1 MSEQNADKNQA
12 ALTRLLEIMA
22 ELRSDH
28 GCPWD
33 REQDHKSLRKYLIE
47 EAYEVIDAI
56 DQGNDDLLVEELGDL
71 LLQVV
76 FHAQLG
82 AEGDRFT
89 FADVADGVSAKMV
102 RRHPHVFGSDQCD
115 TSDQV
120 LDRGA
125 EIKAA
130 EKVAQGKKERR
141 LDLPKEFPA
150 LYRAQKIQ
158 KKAAEVGF
166 DWEQSAE
173 VKAKVLEELDEFSE
187 ALQGRGNPQEEMGDL
202 LFAVVN
208 WSRFHH
214 IDAEEALREAN
225 EKFITRFYAMEDKI
239 NADQEDIE
247 ALSLEEM
254 DKYWEKV
261 KKEQSE

>member
-1 MSEQNADKNQA
+1 MYK
-12 ALTRLLEIMA
+12 R
-22 ELRSDH
+22 
-28 GCPWD
+28 
-33 REQDHKSLRKYLIE
+33 
-47 EAYEVIDAI
+47 
-56 DQGNDDLLVEELGDL
+56 
-71 LLQVV
+71 
-76 FHAQLG
+76 
-82 AEGDRFT
+82 
-89 FADVADGVSAKMV
+89 
-102 RRHPHVFGSDQCD
+102 
-115 TSDQV
+115 QV
-120 LDRGA
+120 LDRWA

-225 EKFITRFYAMEDKI
+225 EK
-239 NADQEDIE
+239 
-247 ALSLEEM
+247 
-254 DKYWEKV
+254 
-261 KKEQSE
+261 